1 MTQRRQLVS
10 CDWSWQSHGSLVPG
24 KFNLKINRRSV
35 KHSDR
40 NIVEL
45 HAPTHGL
52 LVAFVLNQISVKLF
66 LVVFLDAARTVIF
79 LACHL
84 FKLENA
90 SVSIAKKKFKTSIH
104 IQNWSLQFIFS

>member
-1 MTQRRQLVS
+1 M
-10 CDWSWQSHGSLVPG
+10 
-24 KFNLKINRRSV
+24 

-45 HAPTHGL
+45 HAPTHRL

-66 LVVFLDAARTVIF
+66 LVVFLDTARTVIF

-84 FKLENA
+84 LKLENA
-90 SVSIAKKKFKTSIH
+90 SVSVAKKKLKTSLYL
-104 IQNWSLQFIFS
+104 QNCGLQFIFS